1 MDRANVAGADW
12 SGLSDVDLV
21 VGAAEARPGAFA
33 ALMHRHNR
41 KLYRAARSVTG
52 DDGEAE
58 DVVQEAWM
66 HAYAHIAEFRNES
79 AISTWLVRIALNEAL
94 GRKRRAMPM
103 SEINETIELQMS
115 SVIGF
120 PARAPD
126 PESAL
131 SRTQVRRRL
140 EQAIDTLP
148 AAFRAV
154 FVLRAV
160 EEMSGADVAQQLE
173 IPEATVKTRL
183 HRARAM
189 LRRELEKDF
198 GACLTDVFPFDGA
211 RCAQLSERVLAI
223 LAPSR

>member
-1 MDRANVAGADW
+1 
-12 SGLSDVDLV
+12 
-21 VGAAEARPGAFA
+21 
-33 ALMHRHNR
+33 
-41 KLYRAARSVTG
+41 
-52 DDGEAE
+52 
-58 DVVQEAWM
+58 
-66 HAYAHIAEFRNES
+66 
-79 AISTWLVRIALNEAL
+79 
-94 GRKRRAMPM
+94 
-103 SEINETIELQMS
+103 MS

-120 PARAPD
+120 PAPAPD

-148 AAFRAV
+148 PVFRAV

-198 GACLTDVFPFDGA
+198 GACLSDEFPFDGA
-211 RCAQLSERVLAI
+211 RCAQLSDRVLPI
-223 LAPSR
+223 FAPSR